1 MKRFVTL
8 VFSEWLHLIIG
19 AAGGKLWRE

>member
-1 MKRFVTL
+1 MERFVTL

-19 AAGGKLWRE
+19 CAGGKPRRE